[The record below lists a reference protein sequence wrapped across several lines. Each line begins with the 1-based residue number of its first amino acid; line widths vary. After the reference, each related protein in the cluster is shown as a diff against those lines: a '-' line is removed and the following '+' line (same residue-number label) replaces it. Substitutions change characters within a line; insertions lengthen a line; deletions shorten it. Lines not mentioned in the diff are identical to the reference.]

1 MLDFINNLG
10 INSTSGLI
18 GLGLALIGF
27 FLILTGIGI
36 ISIEKITVQQG
47 KATWI
52 LGIVF
57 ALFGIWLLLPEFRS
71 TAPAVGSL
79 EPSETLLVPTDESN
93 PLGSGLVVSENPI
106 VFNIP
111 NKALWTQSIDGSYT
125 VTGNEDTIAWSN
137 VVIEGDI
144 ELSFDIQFQEPN
156 GEGAII
162 IYGNG
167 SGLSNEQLFI
177 GFGPV
182 HSKIMEGTPYD
193 NRFLDDVWMTDV
205 NINEKHSVIIKV
217 ENYKASLFFDGI
229 EILSAFIPEDSK
241 TSGRIGLYKYG
252 GEPGMGDNGA
262 TYSNF
267 RLTAA
272 SVVAP

>member
-27 FLILTGIGI
+27 FLILAGFGI

-47 KATWI
+47 KITWI

-57 ALFGIWLLLPEFRS
+57 ALLGIWLLLPEFRS

-79 EPSETLLVPTDESN
+79 EPSETLPVPTAVSN
-93 PLGSGLVVSENPI
+93 PLGSGLVVSGSPI

-167 SGLSNEQLFI
+167 SGLSDEQLFI

-182 HSKIMEGTPYD
+182 HSKIMQGTPYD

-217 ENYKASLFFDGI
+217 VNFKASLFFDGI

-241 TSGRIGLYKYG
+241 TSGRIGLYKYR
-252 GEPGMGDNGA
+252 GESGMSDNGA

-267 RLTAA
+267 RLTAV